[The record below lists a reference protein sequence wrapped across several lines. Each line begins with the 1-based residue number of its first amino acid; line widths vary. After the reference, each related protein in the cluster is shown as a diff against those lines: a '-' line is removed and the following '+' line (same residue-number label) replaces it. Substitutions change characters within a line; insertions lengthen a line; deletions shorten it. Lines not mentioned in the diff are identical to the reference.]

1 MIKTHLSHWALELIA
16 FYLCRGRR
24 APEKDKREG
33 IKNNC
38 SQTRMLHVIEVTYE
52 RASCSHGNS
61 ALFDS
66 SVEFPRFFFV
76 VLSPPRQLGTVITTM
91 MLYSL
96 VCVPPFFTSTTTTLL
111 LFFKGKTLL
120 SSIDKRRAIVEL
132 FQFLRCTAL
141 LYIGATQQL
150 LLPSYHKKK
159 EENMEKNRSKKKMMM
174 MMNDEGLRTKT

>member
-1 MIKTHLSHWALELIA
+1 MLRKTKKGIRIKIFVGKRGSIFWLDCVYMLKNVNRKSHPSENDKNALSHWALELIA

-38 SQTRMLHVIEVTYE
+38 NQTRMLHVIEVIYE

-66 SVEFPRFFFV
+66 SVEFPRFFFC
-76 VLSPPRQLGTVITTM
+76 SIPPRQLGTVITTM

-111 LFFKGKTLL
+111 LFF
-120 SSIDKRRAIVEL
+120 
-132 FQFLRCTAL
+132 
-141 LYIGATQQL
+141 
-150 LLPSYHKKK
+150 
-159 EENMEKNRSKKKMMM
+159 
-174 MMNDEGLRTKT
+174 